1 MILLISYSYLSRTF
15 CVPGIVLSMSSA
27 LSHLILKTIRYGL
40 VLSSFY
46 LFFQIFFFLFGC
58 TMQHVGSQFP
68 KQELNL
74 YPGTPCSGS
83 TES

>member
-46 LFFQIFFFLFGC
+46 FFKFSFLFLAALCG
-58 TMQHVGSQFP
+58 MLDLSFP
-68 KQELNL
+68 NRN
-74 YPGTPCSGS
+74 
-83 TES
+83 